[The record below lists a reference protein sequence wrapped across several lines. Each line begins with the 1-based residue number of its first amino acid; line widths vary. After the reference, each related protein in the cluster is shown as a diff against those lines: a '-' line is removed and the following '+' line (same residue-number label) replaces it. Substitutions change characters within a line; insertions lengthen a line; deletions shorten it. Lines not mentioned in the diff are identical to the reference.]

1 MREKPFSLVSKFSY
15 KICTL
20 FDRRFESVLIREIA
34 MTQYDQGLGGYY
46 EKFRFIL
53 VSICNLKNNFN
64 LRDLFIFNVLDLNFL
79 FIESR
84 FDNGSMQN
92 NSYHVHLYLNRTIG
106 KQTAFVFL
114 MNLLLSTVHE

>member
-1 MREKPFSLVSKFSY
+1 
-15 KICTL
+15 
-20 FDRRFESVLIREIA
+20 

-79 FIESR
+79 FIETVPLETNCICI
-84 FDNGSMQN
+84 FNEPPT
-92 NSYHVHLYLNRTIG
+92 LY
-106 KQTAFVFL
+106 
-114 MNLLLSTVHE
+114 SS